1 MTRVIVQC
9 PQQLKWQPGQHCYIT
24 LPGISKLECHP
35 FTIVSL
41 SQHLSYPGP
50 NDLVLL
56 IRACQGFTK
65 TLADMAVKNFP
76 SRSGSFSESN
86 SITMTSPTGAVLDMA
101 DDEAADSRGALRAWI
116 DGPYG
121 DFLPR
126 LELRYH
132 GVFCIAGGSGITAA
146 LPWLVYVAAC
156 MRRGAQDRRGPGGD
170 KLCRTRT
177 LHLIWSVKHLSWI
190 RWAERELSEA
200 LRDVMMANMPTP
212 RKSTADVGALIAPKT
227 LRLKISIFVTQ
238 PVSDEEMKAA
248 MLELFLGAG
257 VDVYNPHAR
266 VEILRGRPDYATMLP
281 NMIDRKRNI
290 VLSEYIFY
298 ISTWSN
304 SVSVRPA
311 KPKDIGCKL
320 RGQAPGNGP

>member
-1 MTRVIVQC
+1 M
-9 PQQLKWQPGQHCYIT
+9 
-24 LPGISKLECHP
+24 PGISKLQCHP

-56 IRACQGFTK
+56 IRACKGFTK
-65 TLADMAVKNFP
+65 TVADMAVKNFP

-86 SITMTSPTGAVLDMA
+86 SITMASPTAAVLGIEEEEPA
-101 DDEAADSRGALRAWI
+101 SITGSLRSWI

-121 DFLPR
+121 DFQPR

-132 GVFCIAGGSGITAA
+132 GVFCVAGGSGITSA
-146 LPWLVYVAAC
+146 LPWLVHLAAC
-156 MRRGAQDRRGPGGD
+156 MRRGAQGRRGPHGD

-177 LHLIWSVKHLSWI
+177 LHLIWSVKHLPWI

-200 LRDVMMANMPTP
+200 LRDVMMANMPSP
-212 RKSTADVGALIAPKT
+212 RKSTADVRALAEPKT
-227 LRLKISIFVTQ
+227 LRLRISIFVTQ
-238 PVSDEEMKAA
+238 PVSDMEMKAA

-266 VEILRGRPDYATMLP
+266 VEILRGRPDYASMLP
-281 NMIDRKRNI
+281 NMIDRKRNM
-290 VLSEYIFY
+290 VLSEYLVYFY
-298 ISTWSN
+298 M
-304 SVSVRPA
+304 V
-311 KPKDIGCKL
+311 
-320 RGQAPGNGP
+320 

>member
-1 MTRVIVQC
+1 MTRVVVQC

-24 LPGISKLECHP
+24 LPGISKLDCHP

-65 TLADMAVKNFP
+65 TVADMAVKNFP
-76 SRSGSFSESN
+76 SRSGSFSEAN
-86 SITMTSPTGAVLDMA
+86 SITMTSPTAAVLDA
-101 DDEAADSRGALRAWI
+101 EDEPAADSRGALRAWI

-121 DFLPR
+121 DFFPR

-132 GVFCIAGGSGITAA
+132 GVFCVAGGSGITAA
-146 LPWLVYVAAC
+146 LPWLVHVASR
-156 MRRGAQDRRGPGGD
+156 MRCGAQDRRAAAGD

-177 LHLIWSVKHLSWI
+177 LHLIWSIKHLPWI

-200 LRDVMMANMPTP
+200 LRDVMMANMPSP
-212 RKSTADVGALIAPKT
+212 RKSTADAGLPAAAAPKT

-238 PVSDEEMKAA
+238 PVSDMEMKAA

-266 VEILRGRPDYATMLP
+266 VEILRGRPDYASMLP

-290 VLSEYIFY
+290 VLSEYIFLY
-298 ISTWSN
+298 FYMI
-304 SVSVRPA
+304 
-311 KPKDIGCKL
+311 
-320 RGQAPGNGP
+320 